1 MQCGIHQG
9 GYLSLLKYVAFI
21 DPLLRK
27 IQNAGVGCSVVGI
40 PAYLFGN
47 FGTRVD
53 ERISKGR
60 RAFNSILNTGIKQ
73 KGLGMSIIT
82 SLYWSIVVPVVT
94 YGSEVWVLKGD
105 EIDALRKFQRY
116 VGRRSQR
123 FPQRSP
129 NFSAYA
135 PLGWVSLEKVVY
147 VKKLLFLRS
156 ICVMKDEAISRRLLM
171 NRTHAYNN
179 DRTNGRTNVHNSPMF
194 EIYNVAERVNLLD
207 ECLNMALNGHFYGKK
222 DWNRIVWSKVWALE
236 DEEILLYKNQLAKEK
251 LLFRIVEKP
260 YYLTWWVISDL
271 SREHIDKC
279 EIMAKMICEASLL
292 KTADT
297 RLKNRSLASRFCE
310 KCDLSSEETAM
321 HIVMQCPFFEEDR
334 RKMFAEMEDLA
345 CREIDEILNDAANIF
360 LHLMGKHPP
369 NVSFDVMY
377 EFWVLVASHISYM
390 YRSVITGR

>member
-1 MQCGIHQG
+1 M
-9 GYLSLLKYVAFI
+9 
-21 DPLLRK
+21 
-27 IQNAGVGCSVVGI
+27 
-40 PAYLFGN
+40 
-47 FGTRVD
+47 
-53 ERISKGR
+53 
-60 RAFNSILNTGIKQ
+60 
-73 KGLGMSIIT
+73 
-82 SLYWSIVVPVVT
+82 
-94 YGSEVWVLKGD
+94 
-105 EIDALRKFQRY
+105 
-116 VGRRSQR
+116 

-279 EIMAKMICEASLL
+279 EIMAK
-292 KTADT
+292 
-297 RLKNRSLASRFCE
+297 
-310 KCDLSSEETAM
+310 
-321 HIVMQCPFFEEDR
+321 
-334 RKMFAEMEDLA
+334 
-345 CREIDEILNDAANIF
+345 
-360 LHLMGKHPP
+360 
-369 NVSFDVMY
+369 
-377 EFWVLVASHISYM
+377 
-390 YRSVITGR
+390 